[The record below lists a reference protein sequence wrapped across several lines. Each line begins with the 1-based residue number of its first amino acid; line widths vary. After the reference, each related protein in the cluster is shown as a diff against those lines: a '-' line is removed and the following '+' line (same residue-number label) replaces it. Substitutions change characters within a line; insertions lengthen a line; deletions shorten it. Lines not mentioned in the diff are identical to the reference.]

1 MTKPKVAALLE
12 KITRII
18 PGIAGYQ
25 DRENRRD
32 ADKAVRE
39 KTAAEVTRCR
49 EKLLHA
55 MNDLS
60 RSGGMR
66 NLRVIGNMERIT
78 TRLER
83 IEDEI
88 RYAPSGYAG
97 WFDRE
102 GITLEDL
109 ERLYEV
115 DLVLLETA
123 GGLSEYVGQA
133 VAVGTDQDWT
143 PDLEQALADLRKM
156 FDDRRK
162 TMEGTEKNMGDD
174 R

>member
-1 MTKPKVAALLE
+1 MTKPTVGALLE

-32 ADKAVRE
+32 ADLAVRT
-39 KTAAEVTRCR
+39 KAASEVARCKDR
-49 EKLLHA
+49 LSET

-66 NLRVIGNMERIT
+66 NLRVIGGLERIV

-83 IEDEI
+83 MEDEI

-97 WFDRE
+97 WFDGT

-115 DLVLLETA
+115 DLLLLERSGELA
-123 GGLSEYVGQA
+123 GLVGE
-133 VAVGTDQDWT
+133 VTAVGTDQDWT
-143 PDLEQALADLRKM
+143 EDLEKGVAQVREI
-156 FDDRRK
+156 FEGRRK
-162 TMEGTEKNMGDD
+162 SLEENG
-174 R
+174 

>member
-1 MTKPKVAALLE
+1 MTKPTVGALLE

-32 ADKAVRE
+32 ADLAVRT
-39 KTAAEVTRCR
+39 KAAAEVARCKAR
-49 EKLLHA
+49 LSEA

-66 NLRVIGNMERIT
+66 NLRAIGGLERIV

-97 WFDRE
+97 WFDRT

-115 DLVLLETA
+115 DLLLLETA
-123 GGLSEYVGQA
+123 EGLAGLVGE
-133 VAVGTDQDWT
+133 VTAVGTDQDWT
-143 PDLEQALADLRKM
+143 EELEKGITLVRDI
-156 FDDRRK
+156 FEGRRE
-162 TMEGTEKNMGDD
+162 TMTGSDES
-174 R
+174 

>member
-1 MTKPKVAALLE
+1 MTKPTVGALLE

-32 ADKAVRE
+32 ADLAVRT
-39 KTAAEVTRCR
+39 KAAAEVARCKAR
-49 EKLLHA
+49 LAET

-66 NLRVIGNMERIT
+66 NLRTIGGLERII

-83 IEDEI
+83 TEDEI

-97 WFDRE
+97 WFDRT
-102 GITLEDL
+102 GITIEDL

-115 DLVLLETA
+115 DLLLLETSEGLA
-123 GGLSEYVGQA
+123 GLVGEA
-133 VAVGTDQDWT
+133 AAVGTDQDWT
-143 PDLEQALADLRKM
+143 GELDQALGRLGEI
-156 FDDRRK
+156 FEGRRK
-162 TMEGTEKNMGDD
+162 SMEGTD
-174 R
+174 

>member
-1 MTKPKVAALLE
+1 MTKPTVGSLLE

-25 DRENRRD
+25 DRENRRA
-32 ADKAVRE
+32 ADLAVRE
-39 KTAAEVTRCR
+39 KAAAEVTRCR
-49 EKLLHA
+49 GKLADA

-66 NLRVIGNMERIT
+66 NLRVIGNLERVV
-78 TRLER
+78 TRIER

-97 WFDRE
+97 WFDRT
-102 GITLEDL
+102 GINLEDL

-115 DLVLLETA
+115 DLLLLETSSR
-123 GGLSEYVGQA
+123 LSDHVGK
-133 VAVGTDQDWT
+133 VEAVGTEQDWT
-143 PDLEQALADLRKM
+143 GDLEQALDQLEKL
-156 FDDRRK
+156 FEGRRK
-162 TMEGTEKNMGDD
+162 NLEGTD
-174 R
+174 

>member
-1 MTKPKVAALLE
+1 MTKPKVGALLE

-25 DRENRRD
+25 DRENRRA
-32 ADKAVRE
+32 ADLAVRE
-39 KTAAEVTRCR
+39 KAAAEVSRCR
-49 EKLLHA
+49 AGLA
-55 MNDLS
+55 DSMNDLS

-66 NLRVIGNMERIT
+66 NLRAIGNLERIV

-83 IEDEI
+83 MEDEI

-97 WFDRE
+97 WFDRT

-115 DLVLLETA
+115 DLLLLETSVGLA
-123 GGLSEYVGQA
+123 GCVGQ
-133 VAVGTDQDWT
+133 VEAVGTGQDWT
-143 PDLEQALADLRKM
+143 GDLEQALDRLAEI
-156 FDDRRK
+156 FDGRRK
-162 TMEGTEKNMGDD
+162 SMEENG
-174 R
+174 